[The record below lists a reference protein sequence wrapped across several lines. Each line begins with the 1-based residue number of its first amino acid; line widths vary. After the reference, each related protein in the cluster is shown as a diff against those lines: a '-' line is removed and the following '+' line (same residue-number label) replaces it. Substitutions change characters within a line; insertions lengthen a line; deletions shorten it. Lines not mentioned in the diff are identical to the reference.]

1 MQGQV
6 FMFNSKNISLL
17 MKVGE
22 YPFNESHS
30 NVSLS
35 LITVILDLE
44 IERIKYNSTNSAIFD
59 ALNYSVE
66 YNSKQGRIGDCYI
79 LADLISIYSRY
90 PEQIAAK
97 FIKPQQMADTG
108 IVAVKL
114 WCKNRQKWRLEIM
127 DDYLPYLNSSWFG
140 ASTSGPFHNLFWQA
154 LLEKAFAK
162 QIKNYI
168 NLAGRLRY
176 LNTNLVYEMLLGP
189 FLNKSQSVIFSN
201 ESSWDLFLDYYRNG
215 SIISFA
221 SKPKSIN
228 ESTSISNCIVRNHA
242 YGLLD
247 LKENV
252 ANSGFTFVKVQNPW
266 LHNGGIY

>member
-1 MQGQV
+1 
-6 FMFNSKNISLL
+6 

-162 QIKNYI
+162 I
-168 NLAGRLRY
+168 NGC
-176 LNTNLVYEMLLGP
+176 YE
-189 FLNKSQSVIFSN
+189 
-201 ESSWDLFLDYYRNG
+201 FLDGGDIVDALIDMTGGVGESFNVKSNNSTPNSRFVEKTKLWE
-215 SIISFA
+215 ILFKSFA
-221 SKPKSIN
+221 MKSLCGA
-228 ESTSISNCIVRNHA
+228 SIDAKGGHIEDIKAN
-242 YGLLD
+242 GLVLG
-247 LKENV
+247 N
-252 ANSGFTFVKVQNPW
+252 
-266 LHNGGIY
+266 

>member
-1 MQGQV
+1 
-6 FMFNSKNISLL
+6 MFNSGNKSLL
-17 MKVGE
+17 MEVGK
-22 YPFNESHS
+22 YPFNETFS
-30 NVSLS
+30 NVNLS
-35 LITVILDLE
+35 LVTVVLDLE
-44 IERIKYNSTNSAIFD
+44 IENFKYNSTNSAIFD
-59 ALNYSVE
+59 ALNYSKQE

-90 PEQIAAK
+90 PEQILTK
-97 FIKPQQMADTG
+97 FIRPKQMSNSG

-114 WCKNRQKWRLEIM
+114 WCKNRRNWRLEIM

-140 ASTSGPFHNLFWQA
+140 ASTSGPYHNLFWQA

-168 NLAGRLRY
+168 NLAGHLRY
-176 LNTNLVYEMLLGP
+176 LDTNLVYQMLLGP
-189 FLNKSQSVIFSN
+189 FLNKSRSVIFSDKN
-201 ESSWDLFLDYYRNG
+201 DSLSSLNLFLDYYRNG
-215 SIISFA
+215 SIVSFA
-221 SKPKSIN
+221 SKSKREN
-228 ESTSISNCIVRNHA
+228 ESTINPNCIVRNHA